1 MNKFREKG
9 MSESKSNIEQ
19 TAVNTIRTLAMDMVQ
34 KANSGHPGAPMG
46 MAPAAFVLWTKIM
59 KHNPKNP
66 AWINRDRFIL
76 SAGHASSLLYAL
88 IALSKGGLSIDDLK
102 QFRKWGSKTPGH
114 PEFGYTPC
122 VETTTGPLGQGFANG
137 VGMAMAE
144 AHLNSKY
151 PEAVDHFTYVMCGD
165 GDLMEGISYES
176 ASLAGHLGLGK
187 LICLYDDNNITI
199 EGNTSLAFTDDPV
212 KRFDAAGWHVIEVL
226 DGTDLELIEK
236 AVKEAK
242 NETKKPSLIKIKTSI
257 AHGSPNLSG
266 SEKAHGAPL
275 GEEEIKLTKKAL
287 NWNYEEPFFIP
298 EEVKDYFS
306 KTEKIFEE
314 YENEWNQKFQEFNSA
329 DQEKAN
335 NFINAVTG
343 FLDRDWN
350 KNLKK
355 FKPED
360 GKIATRKASGII
372 LNEIAKIIPTLI
384 GGSAD
389 LAPSNKTELE
399 NEKDFSK
406 DSYSGRN
413 IRFGIREHA
422 MGAIINGMFLHSG
435 VKPYAGT
442 FLVFSDYMR
451 PAIRMASL
459 MKLPVI
465 YVFTHDS
472 VAVGEDGP
480 THQPIEHIQS
490 LRLIPGLTVLRPA
503 DANETRTAWET
514 AVNNSTGPVALIL
527 SRQGLPVIDPAKTQG
542 KPELGG
548 YIADDC
554 EGDPELIMIST
565 GSEVHLCIEAKNELE
580 KRGNK
585 VRVVSLLS
593 KEIFEKQ
600 GADYQERIIPSKIKK
615 RLVVE
620 AGSTTGW
627 EKYAGEKGEIL
638 GINKFG
644 ASAPGNTVLKKFGFF
659 SVNLINL
666 AQIVLNKE
674 E

>member
-1 MNKFREKG
+1 
-9 MSESKSNIEQ
+9 MSETITNIEQ
-19 TAVNTIRTLAMDMVQ
+19 TAVNTIRTLAMDTVQ

-46 MAPAAFVLWTKIM
+46 MAPSAFVLWTKIM

-76 SAGHASSLLYAL
+76 SAGHASSLLYSL
-88 IALSKGGLSIDDLK
+88 IALSKGGLDIEDLK

-114 PEFGYTPC
+114 PEFGHTPC

-151 PEAVDHFTYVMCGD
+151 PEAIDHFTYVMCGD
-165 GDLMEGISYES
+165 GDLMEGISYEA

-187 LICLYDDNNITI
+187 LICLYDDNQITI
-199 EGNTSLAFTDDPV
+199 EGSTELAFTEDV
-212 KRFDAAGWHVIEVL
+212 AIRFEAAGWHVIEVSNGTEL
-226 DGTDLELIEK
+226 DLIEK
-236 AVKEAK
+236 ALNEAK
-242 NETKKPSLIKIKTSI
+242 KETKKPSLIKIKTKI
-257 AHGSPNLSG
+257 AHGSPNFEG

-287 NWNYEEPFFIP
+287 GWNFEEPFFIP
-298 EEVKDYFS
+298 GEVKDFFDETA
-306 KTEKIFEE
+306 KKFEE
-314 YENEWNQKFQEFNSA
+314 YENQWNLKFQEFNSS
-329 DQEKAN
+329 DKEKAN
-335 NFINAVTG
+335 SLINAVTG

-350 KNLKK
+350 KDLRK
-355 FKPED
+355 FSPED

-372 LNEIAKIIPTLI
+372 LNEIAKIVPTLI

-406 DSYSGRN
+406 TCYSGRN

-442 FLVFSDYMR
+442 FLVFSDYMK

-472 VAVGEDGP
+472 IAVGEDGP
-480 THQPIEHIQS
+480 THQPVEHIQS

-514 AVNNSTGPVALIL
+514 AINNSTGPTALIL
-527 SRQGLPVIDPAKTQG
+527 SRQGLPVLDTSNQDG
-542 KPELGG
+542 RPELGG
-548 YIADDC
+548 YTVDNC
-554 EGDPELIMIST
+554 EGEPDLIIIST
-565 GSEVHLCIEAKNELE
+565 GSEVHLCVEAKKELE
-580 KRGNK
+580 KRGKK
-585 VRVVSLLS
+585 VRIVSLLS
-593 KEIFEKQ
+593 REIFEKQ
-600 GADYQERIIPSKIKK
+600 GKDYKERIIPSHIKK

-620 AGSTTGW
+620 AGSSSGW
-627 EKYAGEKGEIL
+627 EKYAGDQGEIL
-638 GINKFG
+638 GINIFG
-644 ASAPGNTVLKKFGFF
+644 ASAPGSTVLNKFGFF
-659 SVNLINL
+659 PVNIINL
-666 AQIVLNKE
+666 AQIVLNKK
-674 E
+674 

>member
-1 MNKFREKG
+1 
-9 MSESKSNIEQ
+9 MSELSLNIEE
-19 TAVNTIRTLAMDMVQ
+19 TAVNTLRTLAMDTVQ

-76 SAGHASSLLYAL
+76 SAGHASALLYSL
-88 IALSKGGLSIDDLK
+88 IALSKGGLEIEDLK

-114 PEFGYTPC
+114 PEFGHTPG

-151 PEAVDHFTYVMCGD
+151 PEVIDHFTYILCGD
-165 GDLMEGISYES
+165 GDLMEGISYEA
-176 ASLAGHLGLGK
+176 ASLAGHLELGK
-187 LICLYDDNNITI
+187 LICLYDDNEITI
-199 EGNTSLAFTDDPV
+199 EGSTKLSFTEDVV
-212 KRFDAAGWHVIEVL
+212 KRFEAAGWQVIEVA
-226 DGTDLELIEK
+226 DGTDLDLIEK
-236 AVKEAK
+236 SVNKAK
-242 NETKKPSLIKIKTSI
+242 SEQNKPSLVKIKTKI
-257 AHGSPNLSG
+257 AHGSPNLEG

-275 GEEEIKLTKKAL
+275 GEEEIKITKKAL
-287 NWNYEEPFFIP
+287 GWKSEEPFFIP
-298 EEVKDYFS
+298 EEVKTYFT
-306 KTEKIFEE
+306 KTAKRFEE
-314 YENEWNQKFQEFNSA
+314 YENQWNLKFQEFNKS
-329 DQEKAN
+329 DKEKAN
-335 NFINAVTG
+335 NLINAITG

-355 FKPED
+355 FTPED

-372 LNEIAKIIPTLI
+372 LNQIAKLIPTLI

-389 LAPSNKTELE
+389 LAPSNKTEIE

-406 DSYSGRN
+406 NSYNGRN
-413 IRFGIREHA
+413 IRFGIREHS

-442 FLVFSDYMR
+442 FLVFSDYMK
-451 PAIRMASL
+451 PAIRMASI

-472 VAVGEDGP
+472 IAVGEDGP

-503 DANETRTAWET
+503 DANETRTAWER
-514 AVNNSTGPVALIL
+514 AINNSTGPTALVL
-527 SRQGLPVIDPAKTQG
+527 SRQGLPVLDSSNQEG
-542 KPELGG
+542 KPDLGG
-548 YIADDC
+548 YIVDNC
-554 EGDPELIMIST
+554 EGDPDLIMIAT
-565 GSEVHLCIEAKNELE
+565 GSEVHLCIEAKKELE
-580 KRGNK
+580 KRGSK
-585 VRVVSLLS
+585 IRVVSLLS
-593 KEIFEKQ
+593 KEIFEEQDK
-600 GADYQERIIPSKIKK
+600 DYKEKIIPSKIKK

-620 AGSTTGW
+620 AGSSSGW
-627 EKYAGEKGEIL
+627 EKYSGDQGKIL
-638 GINKFG
+638 GINSFG
-644 ASAPGNTVLKKFGFF
+644 ASAPGSTVLKKFGFF
-659 SVNLINL
+659 TVNIINL
-666 AQIVLNKE
+666 AQTILNSK
-674 E
+674 

>member
-1 MNKFREKG
+1 

-199 EGNTSLAFTDDPV
+199 EGNTSLAFTEDPV

-287 NWNYEEPFFIP
+287 NWDYEEPFFIP

>member
-1 MNKFREKG
+1 

-199 EGNTSLAFTDDPV
+199 EGNTSLAFTEDPV

>member
-1 MNKFREKG
+1 
-9 MSESKSNIEQ
+9 
-19 TAVNTIRTLAMDMVQ
+19 
-34 KANSGHPGAPMG
+34 
-46 MAPAAFVLWTKIM
+46 
-59 KHNPKNP
+59 
-66 AWINRDRFIL
+66 
-76 SAGHASSLLYAL
+76 
-88 IALSKGGLSIDDLK
+88 
-102 QFRKWGSKTPGH
+102 
-114 PEFGYTPC
+114 
-122 VETTTGPLGQGFANG
+122 
-137 VGMAMAE
+137 
-144 AHLNSKY
+144 
-151 PEAVDHFTYVMCGD
+151 
-165 GDLMEGISYES
+165 
-176 ASLAGHLGLGK
+176 
-187 LICLYDDNNITI
+187 
-199 EGNTSLAFTDDPV
+199 
-212 KRFDAAGWHVIEVL
+212 
-226 DGTDLELIEK
+226 
-236 AVKEAK
+236 
-242 NETKKPSLIKIKTSI
+242 
-257 AHGSPNLSG
+257 
-266 SEKAHGAPL
+266 
-275 GEEEIKLTKKAL
+275 
-287 NWNYEEPFFIP
+287 
-298 EEVKDYFS
+298 
-306 KTEKIFEE
+306 
-314 YENEWNQKFQEFNSA
+314 
-329 DQEKAN
+329 
-335 NFINAVTG
+335 
-343 FLDRDWN
+343 
-350 KNLKK
+350 
-355 FKPED
+355 
-360 GKIATRKASGII
+360 
-372 LNEIAKIIPTLI
+372 
-384 GGSAD
+384 
-389 LAPSNKTELE
+389 
-399 NEKDFSK
+399 
-406 DSYSGRN
+406 
-413 IRFGIREHA
+413 
-422 MGAIINGMFLHSG
+422 
-435 VKPYAGT
+435 
-442 FLVFSDYMR
+442 MR